1 MRVIRPE
8 NRARHLWSLVRPK
21 QLVKN
26 FLVFAAPLATGVF
39 TDFKTVF
46 QLVCGLTIFCLLSS
60 CTYIINDI
68 HDRREDALHPVKKHR
83 PIAAGL
89 VTVSSSLLL
98 VGFLA
103 CSSIALSLLLPI
115 EAAAVSLLYIFSTTL
130 YSFVV
135 KKIPYLEMILLAFGF
150 VLRASYGSLIADLEP
165 SKLFILCIFLGSL
178 FVVVEKRLA
187 EKRRFID
194 KNWWS
199 RKVLYRYQIDR
210 LLFIALGSGLLFLIT
225 YASWAFSVSFGPSDV
240 NIWRLASVF
249 PIGFVIVRFHIIA
262 QKDKNDSPEEI
273 LLSNKLTVA
282 SCGMWLALSILAVKD

>member
-1 MRVIRPE
+1 MRIIRPKV
-8 NRARHLWSLVRPK
+8 RVRHLWALMRPK

-39 TDFKTVF
+39 TDLTTVF
-46 QLVCGLTIFCLLSS
+46 QLIFGFSVFCLLSS

-68 HDRREDALHPVKKHR
+68 HDRREDALHPVKRHR

-89 VTVSSSLLL
+89 VTVRGSLFL
-98 VGFLA
+98 VGLFA

-115 EAAAVSLLYIFSTTL
+115 EAAVIAFLYIFSTTL

-150 VLRASYGSLIADLEP
+150 VLRASYGSLIAGLEP

-194 KNWWS
+194 KNWWP

-210 LLFIALGSGLLFLIT
+210 LLSIALGSGLLFLIT

-249 PIGFVIVRFHIIA
+249 PIGFAIVQFHLIA
-262 QKDKNDSPEEI
+262 QRDKNDSPEEI

-282 SCGMWLALSILAVKD
+282 SCGMWLALSVLAVAG